1 MRSKGYRCFVPAER
15 IHRSTITIDDV
26 QQVHHIRDVLR
37 LKISDR
43 LACFDGQGREYA
55 GTIVKHAAT
64 GLLIRIDRMHARS
77 QRRVSLWLAVGLLK
91 ADRFDWVVQKSTEL
105 GVTRIS
111 PLITSHT
118 VVRPHQFREAKL
130 MRWQRIATEAATQ
143 SGRTTIPQI
152 DPPQS
157 FEALLPCLERHSV
170 ILMPT
175 LSVTA
180 LSLSD
185 VLKDVPSATE
195 VAVLIGPE
203 GDFSREEVAQ
213 AQAYGARPVSL
224 GPLTLRAETAALAT
238 LSIVSYTLGAWSLN
252 TT

>member
-1 MRSKGYRCFVPAER
+1 MRSKSYRCFVPPER
-15 IHRSTITIDDV
+15 IHRSTITIDDA
-26 QQVHHIRDVLR
+26 QQLHHIRDVLR
-37 LKISDR
+37 LKIGDR

-55 GTIVKHAAT
+55 GTIVEQAAT
-64 GLLIRIDRMHARS
+64 GLLIRIDRVHARS
-77 QRRVSLWLAVGLLK
+77 QRRVNLWLALGLLK
-91 ADRFDWVVQKSTEL
+91 TDRFDWVVQKATEL

-111 PLITSHT
+111 PLLTSRT
-118 VVRPHQFREAKL
+118 VVRPHHCSQGKF
-130 MRWQRIATEAATQ
+130 MRWQRIATEAAQQ

-170 ILMPT
+170 MLMPT
-175 LSVTA
+175 LAVTA

-185 VLKDVPSATE
+185 VLKDVPSAAE

-213 AQAYGARPVSL
+213 AQAHGARPVSL

-238 LSIVSYTLGAWSLN
+238 LSIVSYTVGAW
-252 TT
+252 